1 MIPHGIDAHWE
12 SGSVTVDGAD
22 TRTAGFA
29 RLASTVGVLF
39 QDPEAQLVMLET
51 DDEIAF
57 GLENLGIPRDQMRER
72 VREARAA
79 AGLDGRTPRQLNRL
93 SGGTKQRVT
102 LAALLAMRPRGIVLD
117 EPTANLDPAGA
128 REIIAAY
135 ERLCATRERSLLL
148 IEHRLDLVLGL
159 IDRVAVLG
167 DEGSV
172 ALEGDCERVFM
183 AEADRLDALGVWRP
197 ELAQLAR
204 ALGGPTL
211 PLDAAAAAVLI
222 RERWPDTTYG
232 VPADAGTGYRT
243 LAPARAGSHT
253 PAPARSADPLL
264 IARDIRHRYRG
275 SDRDALGG
283 VSLELD
289 ASSFTA
295 IVGAN
300 GAGKSTLGLVLAGA
314 LAPTAGSVVIG
325 GRPVA
330 QSAGAGG
337 IAYVFQYPER
347 GFLCA
352 TVRAELAYSARAH
365 GHAAPARDV
374 DAMLERFGLA
384 ALAEANPHALSHGE
398 KRRLSVASAL
408 LGRPD
413 ALILDEP
420 TFGQDQRHT
429 RTLLTLLDEERRA
442 GRLVVVITHDLSLV
456 ADYADRVVALD
467 AGRVAFDGS
476 PAELF
481 TRLDLLTRCGLVRPP
496 VAEAFAIA
504 RSARPDLPPIIGLE
518 QARAALSAVPAG
530 PR

>member
-1 MIPHGIDAHWE
+1 
-12 SGSVTVDGAD
+12 
-22 TRTAGFA
+22 
-29 RLASTVGVLF
+29 
-39 QDPEAQLVMLET
+39 MLET

-57 GLENLGIPRDQMRER
+57 GLENLGIAREEMRVR

-79 AGLDGRTPRQLNRL
+79 TGLDGGTPRQLDRL

-102 LAALLAMRPRGIVLD
+102 LAALLAMRPRGLVLD

-148 IEHRLDLVLGL
+148 IEHRLDLVLRL

-167 DEGSV
+167 DDGAI
-172 ALEGDCERVFM
+172 ALEGDPESVFM
-183 AEADRLDALGVWRP
+183 TEADRLDALGVWRP
-197 ELAQLAR
+197 ELAQLAQ
-204 ALGGPTL
+204 ALGSRSL
-211 PLDAAAAAVLI
+211 PRDVAAAAALI
-222 RERWPDTTYG
+222 RERWQNTAYRAPTEG
-232 VPADAGTGYRT
+232 AAGYRRGT
-243 LAPARAGSHT
+243 ALLA
-253 PAPARSADPLL
+253 
-264 IARDIRHRYRG
+264 ARDIRHRYRG
-275 SDRDALGG
+275 ADRDALAG

-289 ASSFTA
+289 AGSFTA

-314 LAPTAGSVVIG
+314 LRPTAGATTIAG
-325 GRPVA
+325 QPVA
-330 QSAGAGG
+330 QSAAAGR

-352 TVRAELAYSARAH
+352 TVREELAYAARAR
-365 GHAAPARDV
+365 GPAAPARDV
-374 DAMLERFGLA
+374 DAMLERFGLV
-384 ALAEANPHALSHGE
+384 ALAQANPHALSHGE

-429 RTLLTLLDEERRA
+429 RTLLALLDDERRA
-442 GRLVVVITHDLSLV
+442 GRLAVVITHDLSLV
-456 ADYADRVVALD
+456 ADHADRVIALD
-467 AGRVAFDGS
+467 AGRIAFDGS

-481 TRLDLLTRCGLVRPP
+481 SRTDLLSRCGLARPP
-496 VAEAFAIA
+496 VAEAFAVA
-504 RSARPDLPPIIGLE
+504 RSSRPDLPPIIGLA
-518 QARAALSAVPAG
+518 QARAVLTAVPARR
-530 PR
+530 P